1 LLQWI
6 APADKDAVKDPHDI
20 CIKNRSIFIEGKRPD
35 GSGRI
40 PADPFERQQL
50 LVIIGQCTPVP
61 LDRFTGNAM
70 KAFWPNV
77 VAQWIPNLFDLID
90 RRQSQFLQ
98 TWIAIEELKVL
109 GNHTVDLR
117 LLEHHFGDENVVGI
131 GCFSP
136 GEIAAMA
143 GVPPQQALLEPAF

>member
-1 LLQWI
+1 MNPNDFFI
-6 APADKDAVKDPHDI
+6 N
-20 CIKNRSIFIEGKRPD
+20 NRIILIDGKRPD

-50 LVIIGQCTPVP
+50 LVIIGQYTAVP

-90 RRQSQFLQ
+90 RRLSELLQ

-109 GNHTVDLR
+109 GNHTVDLS
-117 LLEHHFGDENVVGI
+117 LLQHHFGDENVVGI

-143 GVPPQQALLEPAF
+143 GVPLQQALLEPAF